1 MKSCFFLGHR
11 DTPESIRAA
20 LDEAIERHI
29 TEYGVTEFFVGHY
42 GRFDRMAQT
51 ALVQAKARHLE
62 ISIHLLIPFHP
73 TERPV
78 SAPDGF
84 DGTFYPPGMESVPR
98 QLAIIRAN
106 RYMIDHCDYLIA
118 YVWHA
123 ASNTRELLEYA
134 EKRVI
139 AFENLA
145 EMPNNADCLKIS
157 NSISRLHVNG
167 NPNSN

>member
-11 DTPESIRAA
+11 DAPDSIRDT

-42 GRFDRMAQT
+42 GRFDRIAQT
-51 ALVQAKARHLE
+51 ALVRAKVQHPE
-62 ISIHLLIPFHP
+62 ISVRLLIPYHP

-78 SAPDGF
+78 SAPEGF
-84 DGTFYPPGMESVPR
+84 DGTYYPPGMERVPR
-98 QLAIIRAN
+98 QLAIPRAN

-123 ASNTRELLEYA
+123 ASNARELLEYA
-134 EKRVI
+134 EKGVI
-139 AFENLA
+139 IIKNLA
-145 EMPNNADCLKIS
+145 K
-157 NSISRLHVNG
+157 G
-167 NPNSN
+167 NCPKC

>member
-11 DTPESIRAA
+11 EAPEIIREA
-20 LDEAIERHI
+20 LDDAIQRHI

-51 ALVQAKARHLE
+51 ALVRAKAHHPA
-62 ISIHLLIPFHP
+62 ISVRLLIPYHP

-78 SAPDGF
+78 SAPEGF
-84 DGTFYPPGMESVPR
+84 DGTYYPPGMEHIPR
-98 QLAIIRAN
+98 RLAIIQAN

-123 ASNTRELLEYA
+123 ASNARELLEYA
-134 EKRVI
+134 RKRGVI
-139 AFENLA
+139 IENLA
-145 EMPNNADCLKIS
+145 EGKRA
-157 NSISRLHVNG
+157 
-167 NPNSN
+167 